1 MYWYFSVY
9 IMGEVMERVYGGC
22 LCYGLL
28 IENGF
33 YYDMYFEEGGVFS
46 NDFFFLEVL
55 CKKIIKEK

>member
-1 MYWYFSVY
+1 
-9 IMGEVMERVYGGC
+9 MERVYGGC

-33 YYDMYFEEGGVFS
+33 YYDMYFEDGGVFS
-46 NDFFFLEVL
+46 NDFFFLEFL